1 MQINLWYGVIGT
13 HSLLSD
19 AFQDSVNAN
28 IKSLESRARTPIM
41 ALTTGTTKLFMW
53 NHLGGAIRKQ
63 VKKRTN
69 GSSLLSA
76 HFPENEDSLAVNYG
90 MFRPRLQNANDKPFA
105 VFMKFNK
112 ILNKRLSNVAGATV
126 TAYQFLPTDAS
137 VAATAL
143 ASFSE
148 QMAAI
153 PNAHK
158 MAFGRKNALSTDE
171 ALEFYNRHISLYR
184 EGEGWSDVSL
194 ASIPG
199 CQAGAVELTVKS
211 KVIKP

>member
-19 AFQDSVNAN
+19 VFADSTNAN
-28 IKSLESRARTPIM
+28 IRSLEGRARTPVI
-41 ALTTGTTKLFMW
+41 AIATGTTKLFMW
-53 NHLGGAIRKQ
+53 NHIGGGVRKQ
-63 VKKRTN
+63 VKNRVT
-69 GSSLLSA
+69 GAQLLEA
-76 HFPENEDSLAVNYG
+76 HFPDNTESKTVNYG

-112 ILNKRLSNVAGATV
+112 ILNKRLRNVEGATL
-126 TAYQFLPTDAS
+126 TAYQFLPADTSA
-137 VAATAL
+137 AATAI

-148 QMAAI
+148 QLSAV

-158 MAFGRKNALSTDE
+158 MAYGRKTALTVDE
-171 ALEFYNRHISLYR
+171 ALEFYNRHISLYK
-184 EGEGWSDVSL
+184 EGEGWTTSSL
-194 ASIPG
+194 ASVPG
-199 CQAGAVELTVKS
+199 LQAGAVELVVKS